1 MKKEQNYVI
10 YDKTDVKIFILFLL
24 DNVNYPID
32 YTTVNNIVTDNGYV
46 APFDF
51 AECFSELTEHG
62 HVIYDTVDNE
72 RYYVISDTGRHVVA
86 ELSDTILDSI
96 KKAGM
101 RSAAKYLSFENSG
114 ARVEAQITEREDGK
128 FDLSCSV
135 CDKRGNIFSF
145 SICVV
150 ARAQAEA
157 MKEKFIREPEKIYR
171 SAMSALTGEFDY
183 LIG

>member
-10 YDKTDVKIFILFLL
+10 YDKTDVKIFVLFLL
-24 DNVNYPID
+24 DNINYPID

-51 AECFSELTEHG
+51 AECFSELCEHG
-62 HVIYDTVDNE
+62 HVLDDEVDGV
-72 RYYVISDTGRHVVA
+72 RYYAISDTGRAVVA

-96 KKAGM
+96 KKAGAL
-101 RSAAKYLSFENSG
+101 SAAKYLSFKKSG
-114 ARVEAQITEREDGK
+114 AMVKAQISERPDGK
-128 FDLSCSV
+128 FALDCSV
-135 CDKRGNIFSF
+135 RDEYGTRFAI
-145 SICVV
+145 SICVAV
-150 ARAQAEA
+150 RAQAEA

-183 LIG
+183 LIS

>member
-10 YDKTDVKIFILFLL
+10 YDKTDIKIFILFLL

-32 YTTVNNIVTDNGYV
+32 YTTVENIVTDNGYV

-51 AECFSELTEHG
+51 AECFSELSEHG
-62 HVIYDTVDNE
+62 HVVDDTVDGV
-72 RYYVISDTGRHVVA
+72 RYYAISETGRAVVA
-86 ELSDTILDSI
+86 ELSDTILDSL
-96 KKAGM
+96 KKAGAL
-101 RSAAKYLSFENSG
+101 SAAKYLSFEKSG
-114 ARVEAQITEREDGK
+114 ARVVADVTEREDKK

-135 CDKRGNIFSF
+135 INRSGMVFSI
-145 SICVV
+145 SICVAV
-150 ARAQAEA
+150 RAQAEA

>member
-1 MKKEQNYVI
+1 MKREQNYVI
-10 YDKTDVKIFILFLL
+10 YDKTDVKLFILFLL

-62 HVIYDTVDNE
+62 HVIYDTVGKE
-72 RYYVISDTGRHVVA
+72 RYYVISDTGRRVVA
-86 ELSDTILDSI
+86 ELSDSILDSI

-101 RSAAKYLSFENSG
+101 KSAAKYLSFENSG
-114 ARVEAQITEREDGK
+114 ARVEGKVAEREDGK

-135 CDKRGNIFSF
+135 YDKKGNIFSF
-145 SICVV
+145 SICVA

-157 MKEKFIREPEKIYR
+157 MKEKFVNEPEKIYR